1 MVRIR
6 DSIGGYQKIS
16 KETGGWPSPGASSL
30 QLWRYNVQVFLQ
42 FCFHFFLLLSSVSGL
57 VFGTARV
64 TSLSVNRI
72 GLGGGMI
79 TINGEGFATDA
90 FSQFDPSK
98 GNKVRG
104 CFLFQIYQ

>member
-1 MVRIR
+1 MSR
-6 DSIGGYQKIS
+6 Y
-16 KETGGWPSPGASSL
+16 SS
-30 QLWRYNVQVFLQ
+30 NFVFY
-42 FCFHFFLLLSSVSGL
+42 FFLLFSSVAGL

-104 CFLFQIYQ
+104 CFRFQIY

>member
-1 MVRIR
+1 MLG
-6 DSIGGYQKIS
+6 S
-16 KETGGWPSPGASSL
+16 
-30 QLWRYNVQVFLQ
+30 
-42 FCFHFFLLLSSVSGL
+42 
-57 VFGTARV
+57 ARV

-98 GNKVRG
+98 GNKVSG
-104 CFLFQIYQ
+104 VVFSLG

>member
-1 MVRIR
+1 M
-6 DSIGGYQKIS
+6 
-16 KETGGWPSPGASSL
+16 
-30 QLWRYNVQVFLQ
+30 
-42 FCFHFFLLLSSVSGL
+42 
-57 VFGTARV
+57 
-64 TSLSVNRI
+64 TSLSVDRI

-104 CFLFQIYQ
+104 CFLFQIY

>member
-1 MVRIR
+1 MNIL
-6 DSIGGYQKIS
+6 IF
-16 KETGGWPSPGASSL
+16 SL
-30 QLWRYNVQVFLQ
+30 LA
-42 FCFHFFLLLSSVSGL
+42 GL

-98 GNKVRG
+98 GNKVSG
-104 CFLFQIYQ
+104 KMPSVSDKLQIIYS